1 MDKHLKETIKT
12 IKSLQKKD
20 LLYMR
25 NSISLE
31 VEPNYQVL
39 ASIVEN
45 LNLVMDKEV
54 YDLINNKE
62 ELIYE
67 LALLGFKE
75 NDLIDDTDI
84 EFMEYIIKE
93 YIDIEDPVVVEG
105 FYIFIVEMDKLQSI
119 YEKALKQI
127 KEEKFKNYIF
137 D

>member
-12 IKSLQKKD
+12 VKSLQKKG

-25 NSISLE
+25 DSIGLE

-39 ASIVEN
+39 VSIVEN

-54 YDLINNKE
+54 YDLINNRE

-75 NDLIDDTDI
+75 DDLIDDTDI

-93 YIDIEDPVVVEG
+93 YIDVKNPVLVEG
-105 FYIFIVEMDKLQSI
+105 FYIFTIEMDKLQNV

-127 KEEKFKNYIF
+127 KEEKFKNCIF

>member
-12 IKSLQKKD
+12 VKSLQKKD

-25 NSISLE
+25 GSISLE

-84 EFMEYIIKE
+84 EFMEYIVKE
-93 YIDIEDPVVVEG
+93 YIDIEDPVLVEG
-105 FYIFIVEMDKLQSI
+105 FYIFIVEMDRLQSI

>member
-12 IKSLQKKD
+12 VKSLQKKD

-25 NSISLE
+25 DSIGLE

-54 YDLINNKE
+54 YDLINNRE

-75 NDLIDDTDI
+75 TDLIDDTDI

-93 YIDIEDPVVVEG
+93 YIDIEDPVLVEG
-105 FYIFIVEMDKLQSI
+105 FYIFTIEMDKLQNV

>member
-1 MDKHLKETIKT
+1 MDENLKETFKVV
-12 IKSLQKKD
+12 KSLQKKD

-25 NSISLE
+25 DSIGFE

-75 NDLIDDTDI
+75 NDLIDDMNI

-93 YIDIEDPVVVEG
+93 YIDIEDPVLVEG
-105 FYIFIVEMDKLQSI
+105 FYIFIIEMDKLQSI
-119 YEKALKQI
+119 YEKALK
-127 KEEKFKNYIF
+127 
-137 D
+137 

>member
-12 IKSLQKKD
+12 VKSLQKKD

-25 NSISLE
+25 DSIDLE
-31 VEPNYQVL
+31 VEPNYQAL

-45 LNLVMDKEV
+45 LDLVMSKGC
-54 YDLINNKE
+54 YGLINNRE

-67 LALLGFKE
+67 LALLSFKE
-75 NDLIDDTDI
+75 DDFIDDMDI

-93 YIDIEDPVVVEG
+93 YIDVKDPVLVEG
-105 FYIFIVEMDKLQSI
+105 FYIFTIEVDKLQNL

-127 KEEKFKNYIF
+127 KEGKFKNYIF